1 MKGASLN
8 QGSREEGPNR
18 PGVKGAQRGGHRFS
32 LAVEAGSLLEARC
45 SAADRAFTPRT
56 RDPQGGQENKC
67 GHYAPTVCR
76 PLLGPEDSLGCPG
89 ADRLEGVNILGGGG
103 GVGEE
108 GQKRIDK

>member
-32 LAVEAGSLLEARC
+32 LAVEAGSLLEGRC
-45 SAADRAFTPRT
+45 SAADRAFMPGTK
-56 RDPQGGQENKC
+56 DPQGGQENKC
-67 GHYAPTVCR
+67 GYYAPTVCR
-76 PLLGPEDSLGCPG
+76 PFLGTEDSLGCPG
-89 ADRLEGVNILGGGG
+89 VDRLEGVNILWV
-103 GVGEE
+103 GVEEE